1 MLLHHLRRR
10 WHASHLADS
19 PLRHFYQTPFPAAGR
34 DLATLQLLALDLETT
49 GLDARR
55 DTILSAG
62 WITLEGGRVL
72 LGSGEHHLI
81 RTQGEISAASA
92 VIHAITDDM
101 AAEGE
106 ALCSVVTQLLAALNG
121 KVLLAHNA
129 TLERRFLDRACRHCF
144 GGPFFV
150 PTIDTLQLALRRLR
164 QRDQPPRGGELR
176 LGALREQYH
185 LPRYKAHNALTDA
198 LATAELFLAQLA
210 HRDDGGRTT
219 LGELLR

>member
-1 MLLHHLRRR
+1 MLLQQLRRH
-10 WHASHLADS
+10 WHASHLADN
-19 PLRHFYQTPFPAAGR
+19 PLRHFYQDSFPAPGS
-34 DLATLQLLALDLETT
+34 DITTLQLLALDLETT
-49 GLDARR
+49 GFDPQH

-62 WITLEGGRVL
+62 WITLDGRRVL

-81 RTQGEISAASA
+81 KAGREISASSA

-101 AAEGE
+101 AAQGE
-106 ALCSVVTQLLAALNG
+106 ELCAVVTQLLAALSG

-129 TLERRFLDRACRHCF
+129 TIERRFLNRACQHCF

-150 PTIDTLQLALRRLR
+150 PTIDTLQLALRRLH

-198 LATAELFLAQLA
+198 LATAELLLAQLA
-210 HRDDGGRTT
+210 HRNDDGRTT
-219 LGELLR
+219 LGQLLV